1 MSENQPI
8 FSMKSLS
15 FGPIARPDSRP
26 PSVFTQLGQR
36 RQLKHFFLALA
47 GLNRIGRL
55 RMPRA
60 CDIVVEPVRKKW
72 ISTRKAHFHAR
83 KVDFAM
89 ALSVTE
95 RIVATRDSPIIGDPP
110 ASKTTTP
117 WSVTHDEH
125 RIPFLRKFKRVLPN
139 NTRRQSAAKCIQ
151 RDWRRSGIKVNCG
164 ATYLRGAPDSK
175 IVWRATR

>member
-8 FSMKSLS
+8 FPTKSLS

-60 CDIVVEPVRKKW
+60 YPSSRLAIPLRSTQVRSRP
-72 ISTRKAHFHAR
+72 STI
-83 KVDFAM
+83 
-89 ALSVTE
+89 
-95 RIVATRDSPIIGDPP
+95 RITTAWQWQQRPTMP
-110 ASKTTTP
+110 AP
-117 WSVTHDEH
+117 W
-125 RIPFLRKFKRVLPN
+125 
-139 NTRRQSAAKCIQ
+139 
-151 RDWRRSGIKVNCG
+151 
-164 ATYLRGAPDSK
+164 
-175 IVWRATR
+175 